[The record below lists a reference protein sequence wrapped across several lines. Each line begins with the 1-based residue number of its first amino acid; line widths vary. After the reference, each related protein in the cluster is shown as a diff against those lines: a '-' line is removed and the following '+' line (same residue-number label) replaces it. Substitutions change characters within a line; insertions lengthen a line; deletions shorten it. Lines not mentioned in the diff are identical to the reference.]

1 MCKKDIC
8 AEPDHEDVLCE
19 VADEYAKHCLEKG
32 ICLEYRSTL
41 SCSKPSCGAGSEY
54 QECGA
59 GCDPTCDQEF
69 CNTPARPG
77 CRCSKDMVS
86 SSTKFY
92 SARDYTIYQKLH
104 IS

>member
-8 AEPDHEDVLCE
+8 VEPDHEDVLCE

-59 GCDPTCDQEF
+59 GCDPTCDQTF

-77 CRCSKDMVS
+77 CRCSKDSVS
-86 SSTKFY
+86 SSKFN
-92 SARDYTIYQKLH
+92 SIQNFSDF
-104 IS
+104 